1 MSFGLVMAL
10 RHRELLQAGT
20 AIGLYGPKWPA
31 YLIIT
36 GKCFTAVIAVLKNR
50 SGRVCRFACL
60 SVGKLPVL
68 LDYITRLCSMYLY

>member
-36 GKCFTAVIAVLKNR
+36 GKCFTAGIAVLKIAAV
-50 SGRVCRFACL
+50 VC
-60 SVGKLPVL
+60 V
-68 LDYITRLCSMYLY
+68 D